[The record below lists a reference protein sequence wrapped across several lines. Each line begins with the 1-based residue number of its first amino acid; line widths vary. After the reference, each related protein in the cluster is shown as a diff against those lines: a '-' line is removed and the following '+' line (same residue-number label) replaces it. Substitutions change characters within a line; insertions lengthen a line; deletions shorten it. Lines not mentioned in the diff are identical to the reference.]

1 MKTVDLSIIVISY
14 NTKQITKDCLES
26 IIKSLKNSSINYEII
41 VIDNI
46 SNDDSLEM
54 LRKYSNKY
62 SNIEL
67 IENKENV
74 GFGRA
79 NNQGVKLAKSDYILF
94 LNSDIIVLEDAIEK
108 LYNFYKQNEN
118 TINFLGGKLLNK
130 DMTPQPSSA
139 PFYSLSVVFAA
150 LFVRGDYWGLTRNSP
165 NTIKETDWVSGA
177 CIIAKKEYFNRISG
191 FDERV
196 FMYMD
201 EVDLLYRAK
210 KKGMSVYFYP
220 EARFIHL
227 GSASSKGKKTY
238 PILQVFNGLM
248 FFYEKHHSKTK
259 QFILKIMLKLKA
271 LIGLAIGQIINDEY
285 LKETYGKAYQ
295 MVKLVG

>member
-1 MKTVDLSIIVISY
+1 MSKPDLSIIIISY
-14 NTKQITKDCLES
+14 NTLQITKDCLNS
-26 IIKSLKNSSINYEII
+26 IDKSLTKTKFKVEVI
-41 VIDNI
+41 VIDNDSKDGSVNMLQSYKPKNFELQLI
-46 SNDDSLEM
+46 SN
-54 LRKYSNKY
+54 R
-62 SNIEL
+62 
-67 IENKENV
+67 ENS

-79 NNQGVKLAKSDYILF
+79 NNQGVRVAKSEYIFF
-94 LNSDIIVLEDAIEK
+94 LNSDIVVLEDAIEK
-108 LYNFYKQNEN
+108 LYNFYKQNSNE
-118 TINFLGGKLLNK
+118 INFLGGKLLNK

-150 LFVRGDYWGLTRNSP
+150 LFLRGDYWGLTRNSP